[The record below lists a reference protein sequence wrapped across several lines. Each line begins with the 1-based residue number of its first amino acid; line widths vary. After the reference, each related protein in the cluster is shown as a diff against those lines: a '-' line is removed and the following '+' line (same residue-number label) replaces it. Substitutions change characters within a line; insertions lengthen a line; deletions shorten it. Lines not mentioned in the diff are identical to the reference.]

1 MKRVIKM
8 NIKLILYVIILP
20 LAIYALDSVKIN
32 NIFKN
37 NKIFAARVLYIMV
50 AICMTYLVV
59 NFIYD
64 FFLVSKIY

>member
-1 MKRVIKM
+1 M

-64 FFLVSKIY
+64 FLLVSKIY